1 MELVE
6 LKRARDRVDLPGHR
20 PGRDS
25 RAPPALA
32 IRHIPAGRM
41 FIAAN
46 PALRHSRPSR
56 AQARA
61 GCRAQVYCTNAPL
74 SGTLSPGSAF
84 VMVREQRVLCG
95 ELHRAARSSSRSR
108 RGRRAGPPATRPIGG
123 DAGQLLGQTRA
134 LLVQPSAEARIRP
147 QPKTDVF
154 YRLASPGWNRSRPRS
169 MIACPGSALPVSRRS
184 ASRLSA
190 TPEPTSSRPPHR

>member
-1 MELVE
+1 MELAG
-6 LKRARDRVDLPGHR
+6 LKCAHDRVDLPGH
-20 PGRDS
+20 PRDS
-25 RAPPALA
+25 RASLALA
-32 IRHIPAGRM
+32 IQHIPAGGI

-74 SGTLSPGSAF
+74 SGTVSPGSAF

-95 ELHRAARSSSRSR
+95 QLHRAARSSSRSR
-108 RGRRAGPPATRPIGG
+108 RGRRTGPPATRPIGG

-134 LLVQPSAEARIRP
+134 LLVQPPAEARIRHNP
-147 QPKTDVF
+147 RRMCSIGWL
-154 YRLASPGWNRSRPRS
+154 RLDGTGAGH
-169 MIACPGSALPVSRRS
+169 AA
-184 ASRLSA
+184 
-190 TPEPTSSRPPHR
+190 